1 MYIDNKTYHLIGLPT
16 LLVDDTT
23 LHAPWVNIII
33 NMAAMLK
40 SLGKHVIYYGVEGSQ
55 VICDEVVPIV
65 SADEYQQYAATKTSN
80 ELGIT
85 AAHKGTEYYRK
96 SHKILENA
104 LRQRVQS
111 PTTDYL
117 LLTHVTSDEG
127 VQKLKDE
134 GFITIEY
141 AVSYPYRF
149 ADFAIYPSYYQLFT
163 TKALLDKEKGTYS
176 YNELNHYDFVIPHAI
191 SAADYT
197 FDLENKQ
204 EYFVTLGRIQ
214 RNKGYHIIVEIAKQ
228 TGIKVKFAGP
238 FGAGMKEAFAQ
249 DSRVNPQLEY
259 VGIVGKEEKRSLL
272 AGAAGLLAPSTVY
285 ETYHIAATEAMM
297 SGVPVICTDAGGM
310 VETVIHGKT
319 GFRCHSM
326 TDFKQAIELL
336 PTLDRTAI
344 ATYAYETFS
353 TDICQLKYEDVF
365 LRIDNIKSGKGWYD
379 TECSSN
385 IRCLSSRLEKKV
397 ALVIVAHSDDELIE
411 HGTFIKRSPEKDI
424 YIVVVTDDR
433 KIVRQRHQETLNFAD
448 AHNVKQTIFLHHED
462 GNIGS
467 QALAQELTQL
477 IAKISP
483 DIILTHARQEQY
495 PHTDHLCVREVVD
508 ELSYKGVVK
517 SGADS
522 TYLISNADVE
532 VKLTDFNK
540 YYPSQKTNIIMDG
553 TKEVMKQETR
563 ELIW

>member
-16 LLVDDTT
+16 LLVDNTT
-23 LHAPWVNIII
+23 LHSPLVNIIT
-33 NMAAMLK
+33 NMALMLK
-40 SLGKHVIYYGVEGSQ
+40 ALGKHVIYYGVEGSQ

-85 AAHKGTEYYRK
+85 AGYNTTEYYVK
-96 SHKILENA
+96 SHNILEKA
-104 LRQRVQS
+104 LRQRIQS
-111 PTTDYL
+111 TTTDYL
-117 LLTHVTSDEG
+117 LLTHVASDKG
-127 VQKLKDE
+127 VQSLKNE

-149 ADFAIYPSYYQLFT
+149 AQHAIYPSYYQLFT
-163 TKALLDKEKGTYS
+163 TKVLLEKDTGTYS

-204 EYFVTLGRIQ
+204 EYFVALGRIQ
-214 RNKGYHIIVEIAKQ
+214 VNKGYRIMVEIAKQ
-228 TGIKVKFAGP
+228 TGIKLKFAGP
-238 FGAGMKEAFAQ
+238 FGAGMEEAFLQ
-249 DSRVNPQLEY
+249 DSHNNPQLEY
-259 VGIVGKEEKRSLL
+259 VGIVGKEEKRQLL
-272 AGAAGLLAPSTVY
+272 SGAAGLLAPSTIY

-326 TDFKQAIELL
+326 TDFKQAIDLL

-365 LRIDNIKSGKGWYD
+365 LRIDNLTSGKGWYD
-379 TECSSN
+379 LECDSN
-385 IRCLSSRLEKKV
+385 IRCLSSTFENKV
-397 ALVIVAHSDDELIE
+397 VLVIVAHSDDELIE
-411 HGTFIKRSPEKDI
+411 HGTFIKKSPEKDV
-424 YIVVVTDDR
+424 YIVVVTDDK
-433 KIVRQRHQETLNFAD
+433 KIVDQRHQETLGFAK
-448 AHNVKQTIFLHHED
+448 AYNVKETIFLHHED

-467 QALAQELTQL
+467 QLLSQELTQL
-477 IAKISP
+477 ITKISP
-483 DIILTHARQEQY
+483 DIILTHARQDPY
-495 PHTDHLCVREVVD
+495 PHTDHLLVREVVD
-508 ELSYKGVVK
+508 KLSYKGAVK
-517 SGADS
+517 SGADN
-522 TYLISNADVE
+522 TYFISNADVE
-532 VKLTDFNK
+532 VKLAEFTK
-540 YYPSQKTNIIMDG
+540 YYPSQITNIMMDG
-553 TKEVMKQETR
+553 IKEIMKRETR